1 MTAAPRVRV
10 RAATLGAAVA
20 LLAVAPGCLRD
31 VDHEREASLMT
42 HGGDPRKGRA
52 LIQHYGCGSCHKIP
66 GVPGA
71 TGGVGPKLE
80 GVQTQSYIAG
90 VLQHTPD
97 NLIRWVR
104 DPQGVD
110 PRTAMPNLGV
120 SERDARHIVA
130 YLYTLKPL

>member
-1 MTAAPRVRV
+1 MSAASRTCATAA
-10 RAATLGAAVA
+10 AAVA
-20 LLAVAPGCLRD
+20 LLAVAGCLRD
-31 VDHEREASLMT
+31 VDYEREASLMT
-42 HGGDPRKGRA
+42 HGGDPARGRA

-130 YLYTLKPL
+130 YLYTIKPI